1 MLETRKQWVSFS
13 ILFLLV
19 ILVGSTATFQVAPA
33 VYNLTK
39 EWKGDDN
46 NQVLGWTLVFMSVS
60 TILSLIG
67 VLVSCYLD
75 RQREAFNECH
85 LGEQENDVQLN
96 IR

>member
-1 MLETRKQWVSFS
+1 M
-13 ILFLLV
+13 
-19 ILVGSTATFQVAPA
+19 ILVGSTASFQVAPA

-67 VLVSCYLD
+67 VLVSCCLD
-75 RQREAFNECH
+75 RQREVFNECH
-85 LGEQENDVQLN
+85 LEEQENNVQFN
-96 IR
+96 TR